1 MVASFPT
8 MSVYFRTRKKG
19 FPGGSDGQ
27 ESACIAGDPGSI
39 LDLGRFPWRRER
51 LLTPVVLPGK
61 SHGQMNLVGCMQS
74 MGSLRVG
81 YD

>member
-27 ESACIAGDPGSI
+27 ESACIAGDPGLI
-39 LDLGRFPWRRER
+39 LGLGRFPWRRER

-61 SHGQMNLVGCMQS
+61 SHGQRNLGDYS
-74 MGSLRVG
+74 P
-81 YD
+81 